1 MTPTYI
7 FHSGFVLET
16 VKLTGA
22 HFRKDGRLYNIP
34 RNQQMQQ
41 AHRAAIDYNTN
52 KKESPDNA

>member
-34 RNQQMQQ
+34 RNQQMKQ
-41 AHRAAIDYNTN
+41 AHRAAIDLL
-52 KKESPDNA
+52 